1 MRMQALK
8 IPSVKKKKGEVDLKR
23 LSLHLLILRETLLG
37 SQNKSLPV
45 TYSNNNYSNN

>member
-1 MRMQALK
+1 MQALK

>member
-1 MRMQALK
+1 MNASPKNSLREE
-8 IPSVKKKKGEVDLKR
+8 KKGEVDLKR
-23 LSLHLLILRETLLG
+23 LSLHLLILRETLLA